1 MLIRNILIRVNPNR
15 KIMNYGPYVPVFIFA
30 VISVLFVFVGFIF
43 SSLLRPSKNEPLKDS
58 TYECGEVPIGD
69 TRIQFHFQ
77 YYMFALIFVIA
88 DVLTVF
94 LALWAYT
101 FSTMPVEAKLMMFF
115 FTALLTVGILYA
127 LKKEE
132 VIWI

>member
-1 MLIRNILIRVNPNR
+1 
-15 KIMNYGPYVPVFIFA
+15 MNYGPYVPVFIFA
-30 VISVLFVFVGFIF
+30 AISVVFEFVGLIF
-43 SSLLRPSKNEPLKDS
+43 SSLLRPSKKEPLKET

-101 FSTMPVEAKLMMFF
+101 FTTMQLEAKLMMFL

>member
-1 MLIRNILIRVNPNR
+1 MSSAAYL
-15 KIMNYGPYVPVFIFA
+15 PVLIFA
-30 VISVLFVFVGFIF
+30 VISVLFVLVSFVA
-43 SSLLRPSKNEPLKDS
+43 SALLRPSKKEPLKET

-94 LALWAYT
+94 LALWAFT
-101 FSTMPVEAKLMMFF
+101 FSPGLTPVNILMFVF
-115 FTALLTVGILYA
+115 VGLLVVVVLYA

-132 VIWI
+132 IIWI

>member
-1 MLIRNILIRVNPNR
+1 MSSAAYL
-15 KIMNYGPYVPVFIFA
+15 PVLIFA
-30 VISVLFVFVGFIF
+30 VISVLFVLVSFVV
-43 SSLLRPSKNEPLKDS
+43 SALLRPTKREPLKET

-94 LALWAYT
+94 LALWALS
-101 FSTMPVEAKLMMFF
+101 FSPSNTTVNALMFV
-115 FTALLTVGILYA
+115 FTGLLVAIILYA

-132 VIWI
+132 LIWI

>member
-1 MLIRNILIRVNPNR
+1 MSSAAYL
-15 KIMNYGPYVPVFIFA
+15 PVLIFA
-30 VISVLFVFVGFIF
+30 VISVLFVLVSFFV
-43 SSLLRPSKNEPLKDS
+43 SALLRPTKREPLKET

-94 LALWAYT
+94 LALWAFN
-101 FSTMPVEAKLMMFF
+101 FSAGFTPVNILMFV
-115 FTALLTVGILYA
+115 FTGLLVAVVLYA

-132 VIWI
+132 IIWI

>member
-1 MLIRNILIRVNPNR
+1 MSSAAYL
-15 KIMNYGPYVPVFIFA
+15 PVLIFA
-30 VISVLFVFVGFIF
+30 VISVLFVLVSFVV
-43 SSLLRPSKNEPLKDS
+43 SALLRPTKREPLKET

-94 LALWAYT
+94 LALWALS
-101 FSTMPVEAKLMMFF
+101 FSATNTVVNAVMFVF
-115 FTALLTVGILYA
+115 AGLLVVIILYA

-132 VIWI
+132 LIWI

>member
-1 MLIRNILIRVNPNR
+1 LQN
-15 KIMNYGPYVPVFIFA
+15 MNYSPYLPVLIFA
-30 VISVLFVFVGFIF
+30 VISVLFVLFGLFL
-43 SSLLRPSKNEPLKDS
+43 SALLRPTKREPLKET

-94 LALWAYT
+94 LALWVLD
-101 FSTMPVEAKLMMFF
+101 FSPGLGPVNLLMFL
-115 FTALLTVGILYA
+115 FTAILVIGILYA

-132 VIWI
+132 IIWI

>member
-1 MLIRNILIRVNPNR
+1 M
-15 KIMNYGPYVPVFIFA
+15 MTYSPYLPVLIFA
-30 VISVLFVFVGFIF
+30 VICTLFVLFGLFI
-43 SSLLRPSKNEPLKDS
+43 SAVLRPTKKEPLKET

-94 LALWAYT
+94 LALWIFYFAPHFT
-101 FSTMPVEAKLMMFF
+101 PENILMFV
-115 FTALLTVGILYA
+115 FTGILVIGVLYA

>member
-1 MLIRNILIRVNPNR
+1 
-15 KIMNYGPYVPVFIFA
+15 MNYGPYVPVFIFA
-30 VISVLFVFVGFIF
+30 VISIVFVIVGLLF
-43 SSLLRPSKNEPLKDS
+43 SSLLRPSKSEPLKDT

-101 FSTMPVEAKLMMFF
+101 FTTMQLEAKLMMFL

>member
-1 MLIRNILIRVNPNR
+1 
-15 KIMNYGPYVPVFIFA
+15 MNYGPYAPVLIFA
-30 VISVLFVFVGFIF
+30 VISVLFVFVGMFL
-43 SSLLRPSKNEPLKDS
+43 SSLLRPSKKEPLKET

-101 FSTMPVEAKLMMFF
+101 FSSMSFEAKFLMFVF
-115 FTALLTVGILYA
+115 VGLLTVGILYA

>member
-1 MLIRNILIRVNPNR
+1 MSSAAYL
-15 KIMNYGPYVPVFIFA
+15 PVLIFA
-30 VISVLFVFVGFIF
+30 VISVLFVLVSFVV
-43 SSLLRPSKNEPLKDS
+43 SALLRPTKREPLKET

-94 LALWAYT
+94 LALWALS
-101 FSTMPVEAKLMMFF
+101 FSPSNTLVNALMFV
-115 FTALLTVGILYA
+115 FTGMLVAIILYA

-132 VIWI
+132 LIWI

>member
-1 MLIRNILIRVNPNR
+1 MQTMSSAAYLNP
-15 KIMNYGPYVPVFIFA
+15 YLPVLIFA
-30 VISVLFVFVGFIF
+30 IISVLFVLVSFVV
-43 SSLLRPSKNEPLKDS
+43 SALLRPTKREPLKKT

-94 LALWAYT
+94 LALWAFN
-101 FSTMPVEAKLMMFF
+101 FSPRSTAVNVLMFVF
-115 FTALLTVGILYA
+115 AGLLVAIILYA

-132 VIWI
+132 LIWI

>member
-1 MLIRNILIRVNPNR
+1 MS
-15 KIMNYGPYVPVFIFA
+15 YSPYLPVLIFA
-30 VISVLFVFVGFIF
+30 VISVLFVFVGLLI
-43 SSLLRPSKNEPLKDS
+43 SSLLRPTKKEPLKET

-94 LALWAYT
+94 LALWVLA
-101 FSTMPVEAKLMMFF
+101 FSPSFSPVDILMFV
-115 FTALLTVGILYA
+115 FTAVLVIGILYA

-132 VIWI
+132 IIWI

>member
-1 MLIRNILIRVNPNR
+1 
-15 KIMNYGPYVPVFIFA
+15 MNYGPYAPVLIFA
-30 VISVLFVFVGFIF
+30 VVSVLFAGVGMLL
-43 SSLLRPSKNEPLKDS
+43 SSLLRPSKMEPLKET

-94 LALWAYT
+94 LALWAYS
-101 FSTMPVEAKLMMFF
+101 FSTMSLYAKFLMLVFVG
-115 FTALLTVGILYA
+115 LLTIGILYA

-132 VIWI
+132 ILWI

>member
-1 MLIRNILIRVNPNR
+1 MSAS
-15 KIMNYGPYVPVFIFA
+15 PYLPVLIFA
-30 VISVLFVFVGFIF
+30 VISVLFVMVSFVV
-43 SSLLRPSKNEPLKDS
+43 SALLRPTKREPLKET

-94 LALWAYT
+94 LALWALDFQPG
-101 FSTMPVEAKLMMFF
+101 FSPVNILMFV
-115 FTALLTVGILYA
+115 FTGLLVAIVLYA

-132 VIWI
+132 LIWI

>member
-1 MLIRNILIRVNPNR
+1 
-15 KIMNYGPYVPVFIFA
+15 MNYGPYVPVFIFA
-30 VISVLFVFVGFIF
+30 AVSVIFVVAGLLV
-43 SSLLRPSKNEPLKDS
+43 SSLLRPSKREPLKNS

-94 LALWAYT
+94 LALWAYA
-101 FSTMPVEAKLMMFF
+101 FSTMPAEAKFMMFL
-115 FTALLTVGILYA
+115 FTALLTIGILYA

>member
-1 MLIRNILIRVNPNR
+1 MSSLEYL
-15 KIMNYGPYVPVFIFA
+15 PVLIFA
-30 VISVLFVFVGFIF
+30 VISVLFVLVSFVV
-43 SSLLRPSKNEPLKDS
+43 SALLRPTKREPLKET

-88 DVLTVF
+88 DILTVF
-94 LALWAYT
+94 LALWALT
-101 FSTMPVEAKLMMFF
+101 FSPTLTAAANVLMFV
-115 FTALLTVGILYA
+115 FTGLLVVIILYA

-132 VIWI
+132 LIWI

>member
-1 MLIRNILIRVNPNR
+1 
-15 KIMNYGPYVPVFIFA
+15 MNYGPYIPVLIMA
-30 VISVLFVFVGFIF
+30 VVSTLFVLVSLFI
-43 SSLLRPSKNEPLKDS
+43 SSLLRPKKYEPLKRT

-88 DVLTVF
+88 DILTVF
-94 LALWAYT
+94 LALWAIS
-101 FSTMPVEAKLMMFF
+101 FSPHASDVNLLVFLFA
-115 FTALLTVGILYA
+115 ALLVVGVLYA

-132 VIWI
+132 IIWI